1 MSERD
6 DVKKGDEQSV
16 LARESLSALMDDEAN
31 AFSKRKYEG
40 LNDVRRRMGLKKQK
54 LKLNKKIMAKSKR
67 TAHRK
72 NILMLATC
80 NVSAPQSKTNMFL
93 RIALR
98 KQKLN
103 EHARRNAE
111 LHLMNRQAALFKTST
126 TKRSRQA
133 KQKKTVN
140 IAYFRSFDTSKL
152 LPQTKRQRLLQQTFL
167 NKQ

>member
-1 MSERD
+1 
-6 DVKKGDEQSV
+6 
-16 LARESLSALMDDEAN
+16 
-31 AFSKRKYEG
+31 
-40 LNDVRRRMGLKKQK
+40 
-54 LKLNKKIMAKSKR
+54 MAKSKR

-80 NVSAPQSKTNMFL
+80 NVSGTKSKTNMFL
-93 RIALR
+93 RIALS
-98 KQKLN
+98 KPKLN

-111 LHLMNRQAALFKTST
+111 LHVMNRRVAHLHTTT
-126 TKRSRQA
+126 TKRSRPA
-133 KQKKTVN
+133 KQKNTVN